1 MLHTISTDFTEKKL
15 QMIVQFRKWSEWSW
29 RIVEHQLTGQSRSFV
44 SLSLGPSVSAIA
56 GTHSLLGPL
65 HSSRDPASAF
75 TCTKRKLFLQN
86 YLCASWNQ
94 NFPTLLLFHR
104 LPGCYTPAPPV
115 SLPRSL
121 SLSDACLTWSCL
133 PQLSTLTSFTTT
145 SSPDIP
151 SFRPF
156 SFPTS
161 NIFYG

>member
-1 MLHTISTDFTEKKL
+1 MLHTISTDFTKKKL
-15 QMIVQFRKWSEWSW
+15 QMIVQFREWSEWSW

-121 SLSDACLTWSCL
+121 SLGRL
-133 PQLSTLTSFTTT
+133 PHLILSAAVVYSYLFHYH
-145 SSPDIP
+145 I
-151 SFRPF
+151 
-156 SFPTS
+156 
-161 NIFYG
+161 